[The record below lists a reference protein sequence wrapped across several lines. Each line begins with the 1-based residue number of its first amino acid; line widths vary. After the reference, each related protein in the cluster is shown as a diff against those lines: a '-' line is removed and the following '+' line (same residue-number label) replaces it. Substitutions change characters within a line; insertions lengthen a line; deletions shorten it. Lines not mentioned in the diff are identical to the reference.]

1 MSVDKAWIKS
11 SAGGMQVKKS
21 LYTSLV
27 LGLGQDLDL
36 SAPPP
41 KDDEDDGGNG
51 EASGPAGGRA
61 ATAGTSA
68 GSGRKAGGGGAAA
81 SVGKASTAD
90 PKSAPKGAAGGAG
103 GSGDNGDGTAAAR
116 SKSLFEELD
125 EEGVQEDP
133 EKEVLAF
140 EVKADQVREGWGGS
154 GERDG
159 RVPGGAWKG

>member
-1 MSVDKAWIKS
+1 MVAM
-11 SAGGMQVKKS
+11 ARRAVRPVGERRQQG
-21 LYTSLV
+21 
-27 LGLGQDLDL
+27 
-36 SAPPP
+36 PPP
-41 KDDEDDGGNG
+41 
-51 EASGPAGGRA
+51 A
-61 ATAGTSA
+61 AAA
-68 GSGRKAGGGGAAA
+68 RREGGGAAA